1 MSSLQYTQEEI
12 AQQQKHNSVWAM
24 VLMKKRAIRRVQ
36 LIATKEENSTVKE
49 LLSLKNVNMFFLAEL
64 KLLNIY

>member
-1 MSSLQYTQEEI
+1 
-12 AQQQKHNSVWAM
+12 M